1 MARNDD
7 ITLPPSVWTQLTN
20 SNTNAVRVSLKGGF
34 GLLLQATN
42 GATPPTSTAGAV
54 QLHPYGT
61 LAADLPLADLWP
73 GVADAN
79 RLWALTDIAQTV
91 SVSHADA

>member
-7 ITLPPSVWTQLTN
+7 IEIPERAWTQLTN
-20 SNTNAVRVSLKGGF
+20 ADATAVRVSLKGSF

-42 GATPPTSTAGAV
+42 GTTPPTGLGGAIPL
-54 QLHPYGT
+54 QGYGT
-61 LAADLPLADLWP
+61 LAADLALADLWP
-73 GVADAN
+73 GVSGAN
-79 RLWALTDIAQTV
+79 RLWAWTDQAQTV